1 MQTDLSD
8 SSFFNHKS
16 VMTDEIMS
24 SLEHYPLIHHNQL
37 RGIDATLGGG
47 GHSYH
52 LLKKYSDLNI
62 IGLDQDPFARK
73 SASEKLDE
81 FKNRIDIKAS
91 NFADF
96 VPKEKVSFVIADLGV
111 NSNQIDDPNRGFSF
125 QKDGPLDMRM
135 NPFLEVDAEKL
146 IENLSEKDLANLIY
160 KYGDER
166 LSRKIA
172 RKIKMDLKENGKY
185 SGTKELAYSIA
196 GCFPPKQRYKKIH
209 PATRTFQAL
218 RIAVNK
224 EIEVLEKFLQV
235 VPEWLLPGGIIS
247 IISFHSL
254 EDRLVKSFFKNDQRL
269 KNLTKKPITP
279 SEKEVEKNRRARSG
293 KLRIAQLNFGSNT
306 CSRANNF

>member
-16 VMTDEIMS
+16 VMTDEIMA
-24 SLEHYPLIHHNQL
+24 SLEYYPLIHDNQL
-37 RGIDATLGGG
+37 KGIDATLGGG
-47 GHSYH
+47 GHSYS
-52 LLKKYSDLNI
+52 LLRKYSDLNI

-73 SASEKLDE
+73 SALKKLDK
-81 FKNRIDIKAS
+81 FKNRIDIRAS

-96 VPKEKVSFVIADLGV
+96 EPKEKVSFVIADLGV
-111 NSNQIDDPNRGFSF
+111 NSNQIDDPKRGFSF

-146 IENLSEKDLANLIY
+146 IEALNEKDLANVIY

-254 EDRLVKSFFKNDQRL
+254 EDRLVKSSFKKDQRL
-269 KNLTKKPITP
+269 KILTKKPITP
-279 SEKEVEKNRRARSG
+279 SEQEVELNKRARSG
-293 KLRIAQLNFGSNT
+293 KLRIAQLN
-306 CSRANNF
+306 

>member
-1 MQTDLSD
+1 MQTELSD

-16 VMTDEIMS
+16 VMTDEIMA
-24 SLEHYPLIHHNQL
+24 SLEHYPLIQNNQL
-37 RGIDATLGGG
+37 KGIDATLGGG

-52 LLKKYSDLNI
+52 LLRKYSDLNI

-111 NSNQIDDPNRGFSF
+111 NSNQIDDPKRGFSF

-135 NPFLEVDAEKL
+135 NPYLELDAKKL
-146 IENLSEKDLANLIY
+146 IENLSEKDLANLIF

-172 RKIKMDLKENGKY
+172 RKIKMDLKENGNY

-235 VPEWLLPGGIIS
+235 VPNWLLPGGIIS

-254 EDRLVKSFFKNDQRL
+254 EDRLVKNSFKNDQRL

-279 SEKEVEKNRRARSG
+279 SEQEVELNKRARSG
-293 KLRIAQLNFGSNT
+293 KLRIAQLN
-306 CSRANNF
+306 

>member
-16 VMTDEIMS
+16 VMTDEIIA
-24 SLEHYPLIHHNQL
+24 SLEHYPFIHNNQL
-37 RGIDATLGGG
+37 KGIDATLGGG

-52 LLKKYSDLNI
+52 LLRKYSDLNI
-62 IGLDQDPFARK
+62 IGLDQAPFARK
-73 SASEKLDE
+73 SASKKLDE
-81 FKNRIDIKAS
+81 FKNRIDIRSS

-96 VPKEKVSFVIADLGV
+96 VPKEQVSFVIADLGV
-111 NSNQIDDPNRGFSF
+111 NSNQIDDPKRGFSF

-135 NPFLEVDAEKL
+135 NPFHEVDAAQL
-146 IENLSEKDLANLIY
+146 IETLNEKDLANLIY

-172 RKIKMDLKENGKY
+172 RKIKMDLKVNGKY
-185 SGTKELAYSIA
+185 SGTKELDYSIA

-224 EIEVLEKFLQV
+224 EIEVLEKFLQI
-235 VPEWLLPGGIIS
+235 VPDWLLPGGIIS

-254 EDRLVKSFFKNDQRL
+254 EDRLVKISFKNDQRL

-279 SEKEVEKNRRARSG
+279 SEQEVELNKRARSA
-293 KLRIAQLNFGSNT
+293 KLRIAQLKSQ
-306 CSRANNF
+306 

>member
-16 VMTDEIMS
+16 VMTDEIMA
-24 SLEHYPLIHHNQL
+24 SLEHYPLINNNKVK
-37 RGIDATLGGG
+37 GIDATLGGG

-52 LLKKYSDLNI
+52 LLRKYSDLNI

-73 SASEKLDE
+73 SALKKLDE
-81 FKNRIDIKAS
+81 FKSRIDIRAS

-111 NSNQIDDPNRGFSF
+111 NSNQLDDPKRGFSF

-135 NPFLEVDAEKL
+135 NPLLDVDAEKL
-146 IENLSEKDLANLIY
+146 IEVLNEKDLANLIY
-160 KYGDER
+160 KYGEER

-185 SGTKELAYSIA
+185 SGTQEFAYSIA

-247 IISFHSL
+247 VISFHSL
-254 EDRLVKSFFKNDQRL
+254 EDRLVKSCFKNDQRL

-279 SEKEVEKNRRARSG
+279 SEQEVELNKRARSG
-293 KLRIAQLNFGSNT
+293 KLRIAQLN
-306 CSRANNF
+306 

>member
-16 VMTDEIMS
+16 VMTDEIMA

-37 RGIDATLGGG
+37 KGIDATLGGG

-52 LLKKYSDLNI
+52 LLRKYSDLNI

-73 SASEKLDE
+73 SASQKLDE
-81 FKNRIDIKAS
+81 FKNRIDIRAS

-111 NSNQIDDPNRGFSF
+111 NSNQIDNPKRGFSF

-135 NPFLEVDAEKL
+135 NPFLAIDAEKL
-146 IENLSEKDLANLIY
+146 IETLNEKDLANLIY

-235 VPEWLLPGGIIS
+235 VPEWLLPGGIVS

-254 EDRLVKSFFKNDQRL
+254 EDRLVKSSFKNDQRL

-279 SEKEVEKNRRARSG
+279 SEQEVELNKRARSG
-293 KLRIAQLNFGSNT
+293 KLRIAQLKS
-306 CSRANNF
+306 

>member
-8 SSFFNHKS
+8 SFFFNHKS
-16 VMTDEIMS
+16 VMTDEIMA
-24 SLEHYPLIHHNQL
+24 SLDHYPFIHNNQL
-37 RGIDATLGGG
+37 KGIDATLGGG
-47 GHSYH
+47 GHSYN
-52 LLKKYSDLNI
+52 LLRKYSDLNI

-73 SASEKLDE
+73 SASKKLDE
-81 FKNRIDIKAS
+81 FKDRIDIRSS

-111 NSNQIDDPNRGFSF
+111 NSNQIDDPKRGFSF

-135 NPFLEVDAEKL
+135 NPSLEVDAEKL
-146 IENLSEKDLANLIY
+146 IESLNEKDLANIIY

-172 RKIKMDLKENGKY
+172 RKIKMHLKENGKY

-224 EIEVLEKFLQV
+224 EIDVLDNFLQV

-254 EDRLVKSFFKNDQRL
+254 EDRLVKNSFKNDQRL

-279 SEKEVEKNRRARSG
+279 SEQEVEQNKRARSA
-293 KLRIAQLNFGSNT
+293 KLRIAQLN
-306 CSRANNF
+306 

>member
-1 MQTDLSD
+1 MQTDLSN

-16 VMTDEIMS
+16 VMTDEIMA
-24 SLEHYPLIHHNQL
+24 SLEHYPLINNNQL
-37 RGIDATLGGG
+37 KGIDATLGGG

-52 LLKKYSDLNI
+52 LLRKYSDLNI

-73 SASEKLDE
+73 SASKKLDE
-81 FKNRIDIKAS
+81 FNNRIDIRAS

-96 VPKEKVSFVIADLGV
+96 VPKEKVSFVIADLGI
-111 NSNQIDDPNRGFSF
+111 NSNQIDEPKRGFSF

-135 NPFLEVDAEKL
+135 NPSLEVDAEKL
-146 IENLSEKDLANLIY
+146 IEALNEKDLANLIY

-224 EIEVLEKFLQV
+224 EIDVLEKFLQV

-254 EDRLVKSFFKNDQRL
+254 EDRLVKSSFKNDQRL
-269 KNLTKKPITP
+269 KNLTKKPIIP
-279 SEKEVEKNRRARSG
+279 SEKEVEQNKRARSG
-293 KLRIAQLNFGSNT
+293 KLRIAQLN
-306 CSRANNF
+306 

>member
-16 VMTDEIMS
+16 VMTDELMA
-24 SLEHYPLIHHNQL
+24 SLEHYPLIHDNKIK
-37 RGIDATLGGG
+37 GIDATLGGG

-52 LLKKYSDLNI
+52 LLRKYSDLNI

-73 SASEKLDE
+73 SASKKLDE
-81 FKNRIDIKAS
+81 FQNRIDIRAS

-111 NSNQIDDPNRGFSF
+111 NSNQIDDPKRGFSF

-146 IENLSEKDLANLIY
+146 IEALDEKDLANLIY

-172 RKIKMDLKENGKY
+172 RKIKMDLRENGKY

-254 EDRLVKSFFKNDQRL
+254 EDRLVKSSFKNDQRL

-279 SEKEVEKNRRARSG
+279 SVEEVELNKRARSG
-293 KLRIAQLNFGSNT
+293 KLRIAQLN
-306 CSRANNF
+306 

>member
-16 VMTDEIMS
+16 VMTDEIMA
-24 SLEHYPLIHHNQL
+24 SLEHYPLIQNNQL
-37 RGIDATLGGG
+37 KGIDATLGGG

-52 LLKKYSDLNI
+52 LLRKYSDLNI

-73 SASEKLDE
+73 SASKKLDE
-81 FKNRIDIKAS
+81 FNNRIDIRAS

-96 VPKEKVSFVIADLGV
+96 IPKEKVSFVIADLGV
-111 NSNQIDDPNRGFSF
+111 NSNQIDDPKRGFSF

-135 NPFLEVDAEKL
+135 NPFIEVDAEKL
-146 IENLSEKDLANLIY
+146 IESLSEKDLANLIY

-254 EDRLVKSFFKNDQRL
+254 EDRLVKNSFKNDQRL

-279 SEKEVEKNRRARSG
+279 SEKEIEVNKRARSG
-293 KLRIAQLNFGSNT
+293 KLRIAQLN
-306 CSRANNF
+306 

>member
-1 MQTDLSD
+1 MQNDLSD
-8 SSFFNHKS
+8 SSFFYHKS
-16 VMTDEIMS
+16 VMTDEIMA
-24 SLEHYPLIHHNQL
+24 SLKHYPFIHNNQL
-37 RGIDATLGGG
+37 KGIDATLGGG

-52 LLKKYSDLNI
+52 LLRKYSDLNI

-73 SASEKLDE
+73 SASKKLDE
-81 FKNRIDIKAS
+81 FKNRIDIRAS

-111 NSNQIDDPNRGFSF
+111 NSNQIDDPKRGFSF

-135 NPFLEVDAEKL
+135 NPSLEVDAEKL
-146 IENLSEKDLANLIY
+146 IEALNEKDLANLIY

-166 LSRKIA
+166 LSRRIA
-172 RKIKMDLKENGKY
+172 RKIKMDLRENGKY

-224 EIEVLEKFLQV
+224 EIDVLEKFLQV

-254 EDRLVKSFFKNDQRL
+254 EDRLVKSSFKNDQRL

-279 SEKEVEKNRRARSG
+279 SEKEVELNKRARSG
-293 KLRIAQLNFGSNT
+293 KLRIAQLN
-306 CSRANNF
+306 

>member
-8 SSFFNHKS
+8 SSFFNHQS
-16 VMTDEIMS
+16 VMTDEIMA
-24 SLEHYPLIHHNQL
+24 SLEHYPLIHNNRL
-37 RGIDATLGGG
+37 KGIDATLGGG

-52 LLKKYSDLNI
+52 LLRKYSDLNI

-73 SASEKLDE
+73 SALKKLDE
-81 FKNRIDIKAS
+81 FKSRIDIRAS

-111 NSNQIDDPNRGFSF
+111 NSNQIDDPKRGFSF

-146 IENLSEKDLANLIY
+146 IENLSEKDLANVIY

-166 LSRKIA
+166 FSRKIA
-172 RKIKMDLKENGKY
+172 RKIKMDLKANGKY

-235 VPEWLLPGGIIS
+235 LPEWLLPGGIIS

-279 SEKEVEKNRRARSG
+279 SEKEVEQNKRARSG
-293 KLRIAQLNFGSNT
+293 KLRIAQLN
-306 CSRANNF
+306 

>member
-16 VMTDEIMS
+16 VMTDEIMA
-24 SLEHYPLIHHNQL
+24 SLEHYPFIHNNQL
-37 RGIDATLGGG
+37 KGIDATLGGG

-52 LLKKYSDLNI
+52 LLRKYSDLNI

-73 SASEKLDE
+73 SALKKLDE
-81 FKNRIDIKAS
+81 FKSRIDIRAS

-111 NSNQIDDPNRGFSF
+111 NSNQIDDPKRGFSF

-135 NPFLEVDAEKL
+135 NPFLDVDAEKL
-146 IENLSEKDLANLIY
+146 IEVLNEKDLANLIY

-254 EDRLVKSFFKNDQRL
+254 EDRLVKSSFKNDQRL

-279 SEKEVEKNRRARSG
+279 SEQEVELNKRARSG
-293 KLRIAQLNFGSNT
+293 KLRIAQLN
-306 CSRANNF
+306 

>member
-1 MQTDLSD
+1 MQTELSD

-16 VMTDEIMS
+16 VMTDEIMA
-24 SLEHYPLIHHNQL
+24 SLEHYPLIQNNQL
-37 RGIDATLGGG
+37 KGIDATLGGG
-47 GHSYH
+47 GHSYN
-52 LLKKYSDLNI
+52 LLRKYSDLKI

-73 SASEKLDE
+73 SAAKKLDK

-91 NFADF
+91 NFANF
-96 VPKEKVSFVIADLGV
+96 EPREKVSFVIADLGV
-111 NSNQIDDPNRGFSF
+111 NSNQIDDPKRGFSF

-146 IENLSEKDLANLIY
+146 IETLNEKDLANLIY
-160 KYGDER
+160 KYGEER

-172 RKIKMDLKENGKY
+172 RKIKMDLKLNGQY

-224 EIEVLEKFLQV
+224 EIEVLEKFLKI
-235 VPEWLLPGGIIS
+235 VPDWLLPGGIIS

-254 EDRLVKSFFKNDQRL
+254 EDRLVKSSFKNDQRL

-279 SEKEVEKNRRARSG
+279 SEQELETNKRARSG
-293 KLRIAQLNFGSNT
+293 KLRVAQLNE
-306 CSRANNF
+306 

>member
-16 VMTDEIMS
+16 VMTDEIMA
-24 SLEHYPLIHHNQL
+24 SLEHYPFIHNNKL
-37 RGIDATLGGG
+37 KGIDATLGGG

-52 LLKKYSDLNI
+52 LLRKYSDLNI
-62 IGLDQDPFARK
+62 IGLDQDPFARE
-73 SASEKLDE
+73 SASKKLDE
-81 FKNRIDIKAS
+81 FQNRIDIRAS

-96 VPKEKVSFVIADLGV
+96 VPKEKVSFVIADIGV
-111 NSNQIDDPNRGFSF
+111 NSNQIDDPKRGFSF

-146 IENLSEKDLANLIY
+146 IEALNEKDLANLIY
-160 KYGDER
+160 KYGEER

-235 VPEWLLPGGIIS
+235 VPEWILPGGIIS

-254 EDRLVKSFFKNDQRL
+254 EDRLVKNSFKNDQRL

-279 SEKEVEKNRRARSG
+279 SEQEVELNKRARSG
-293 KLRIAQLNFGSNT
+293 KLRIAQLK
-306 CSRANNF
+306 

>member
-16 VMTDEIMS
+16 VMTDEIMA
-24 SLEHYPLIHHNQL
+24 SLEHYPLIHNNKIK
-37 RGIDATLGGG
+37 GIDATLGGG

-52 LLKKYSDLNI
+52 LLRKYSDLNI

-73 SASEKLDE
+73 SASKKLDE
-81 FKNRIDIKAS
+81 FKNRIDIRAS

-111 NSNQIDDPNRGFSF
+111 NSNQIDDPKRGFSF

-135 NPFLEVDAEKL
+135 NPFCEVDAEKL
-146 IENLSEKDLANLIY
+146 IEALDEKDLANLIY

-235 VPEWLLPGGIIS
+235 VPEWILPGGIIS

-254 EDRLVKSFFKNDQRL
+254 EDRLVKNSFKNDQRL

-279 SEKEVEKNRRARSG
+279 SEQEVELNKRARSG
-293 KLRIAQLNFGSNT
+293 KLRIAQLK
-306 CSRANNF
+306 

>member
-16 VMTDEIMS
+16 VMTDEIMA
-24 SLEHYPLIHHNQL
+24 SLEHYPLIDNNKIK
-37 RGIDATLGGG
+37 GIDATLGGG

-52 LLKKYSDLNI
+52 LLRKYSDLNI
-62 IGLDQDPFARK
+62 IGLDQDPFARE
-73 SASEKLDE
+73 SAAKKLDE
-81 FKNRIDIKAS
+81 FKNRIDIRAS

-111 NSNQIDDPNRGFSF
+111 NSNQIDDPKRGFSF

-146 IENLSEKDLANLIY
+146 IEALDEKDLANLIY

-172 RKIKMDLKENGKY
+172 RKIKMHLKENGKY

-224 EIEVLEKFLQV
+224 EIDVLEKFLQV

-254 EDRLVKSFFKNDQRL
+254 EDRLVKNSFKNDQRL

-279 SEKEVEKNRRARSG
+279 SEKEVELNKRARSG
-293 KLRIAQLNFGSNT
+293 KLRIAQLN
-306 CSRANNF
+306 

>member
-16 VMTDEIMS
+16 VMTHEIMA
-24 SLEHYPLIHHNQL
+24 SLEHYPLIDNNQL
-37 RGIDATLGGG
+37 KGIDATLGGG

-52 LLKKYSDLNI
+52 LLRKYSDLNI

-73 SASEKLDE
+73 SALKKLDE
-81 FKNRIDIKAS
+81 FKSRIDIRAS

-111 NSNQIDDPNRGFSF
+111 NSNQIDDPKRGFSF

-135 NPFLEVDAEKL
+135 NPLLDVDAEKL
-146 IENLSEKDLANLIY
+146 IEVLNEKDLANLIY

-172 RKIKMDLKENGKY
+172 RKIKLDLKENGKY

-247 IISFHSL
+247 VISFHSL
-254 EDRLVKSFFKNDQRL
+254 EDRLVKSCFKNDQRL

-279 SEKEVEKNRRARSG
+279 SEEEVELNKRARSG
-293 KLRIAQLNFGSNT
+293 KLRIAQLN
-306 CSRANNF
+306 

>member
-8 SSFFNHKS
+8 SSFFNHQS
-16 VMTDEIMS
+16 VMTDEIMAS
-24 SLEHYPLIHHNQL
+24 VEHYPFINKTQL
-37 RGIDATLGGG
+37 KGIDATLGGG

-52 LLKKYSDLNI
+52 LLRKYSDLNI

-73 SASEKLDE
+73 SASKKLDE
-81 FKNRIDIKAS
+81 FQNRIDIRAS

-111 NSNQIDDPNRGFSF
+111 NSNQIDDPKRGFSF

-135 NPFLEVDAEKL
+135 NPFLEIDAEKL
-146 IENLSEKDLANLIY
+146 IEALNEKDLANLIY

-254 EDRLVKSFFKNDQRL
+254 EDRLVKSSFKNDQRL
-269 KNLTKKPITP
+269 KNLTKKPIIP
-279 SEKEVEKNRRARSG
+279 SEQEVEVNKRARSG
-293 KLRIAQLNFGSNT
+293 KLRIAQLN
-306 CSRANNF
+306 

>member
-16 VMTDEIMS
+16 VMTDEIMA

-37 RGIDATLGGG
+37 KGVDATLGGG

-52 LLKKYSDLNI
+52 LLRKYSDLNI

-73 SASEKLDE
+73 SASQKLDE
-81 FKNRIDIKAS
+81 FKNRIDIRAS

-111 NSNQIDDPNRGFSF
+111 NSNQIDDPKRGFSF

-146 IENLSEKDLANLIY
+146 IEALNEKELANLIY

-172 RKIKMDLKENGKY
+172 RKIKMDLKEKGKY

-224 EIEVLEKFLQV
+224 EMEVLEKFLQI

-254 EDRLVKSFFKNDQRL
+254 EDRLVKSSFKNDQRL

-279 SEKEVEKNRRARSG
+279 SEKEVELNKRARSG
-293 KLRIAQLNFGSNT
+293 KLRIAQLN
-306 CSRANNF
+306 

>member
-1 MQTDLSD
+1 
-8 SSFFNHKS
+8 
-16 VMTDEIMS
+16 MTDEIIA
-24 SLEHYPLIHHNQL
+24 SLEHYPLIHNNQFT
-37 RGIDATLGGG
+37 GIDATLGGG

-52 LLKKYSDLNI
+52 LLRKYTDLNI
-62 IGLDQDPFARK
+62 IGIDQDPYART
-73 SASEKLDE
+73 SAQKKLDG
-81 FKNRIDIKAS
+81 FKNRIDIRSS

-96 VPKEKVSFVIADLGV
+96 KPKEKVSFVIADLGV
-111 NSNQIDDPNRGFSF
+111 NSNQIDDPKRGFSF

-135 NPFLEVDAEKL
+135 NPFLEIDAEKL
-146 IENLSEKDLANLIY
+146 IETLNEKDLANLIY

-172 RKIKMDLKENGKY
+172 RKIKMDLKVNGKY

-196 GCFPPKQRYKKIH
+196 GCFPPKQRYKKTH

-224 EIEVLEKFLQV
+224 EIEVLERFLQI
-235 VPEWLLPGGIIS
+235 VPDWLLPGGIIS

-254 EDRLVKSFFKNDQRL
+254 EDRLVKNCFKNDQRL

-279 SEKEVEKNRRARSG
+279 SKKEVEINKRARSG
-293 KLRIAQLNFGSNT
+293 KLRIAQLN
-306 CSRANNF
+306 

>member
-1 MQTDLSD
+1 MHTDLSD

-16 VMTDEIMS
+16 VKTDEIMA
-24 SLEHYPLIHHNQL
+24 SLEHYPFLNNNQL
-37 RGIDATLGGG
+37 KGIDATLGGG

-52 LLKKYSDLNI
+52 LLRKYSDLNI

-73 SASEKLDE
+73 SASKKLDE
-81 FKNRIDIKAS
+81 FKGRIDIRAS

-111 NSNQIDDPNRGFSF
+111 NSNQIDDPKRGFSF

-135 NPFLEVDAEKL
+135 NPFLDINAEKL
-146 IENLSEKDLANLIY
+146 IETLNEKDLANLIY
-160 KYGDER
+160 KYGEER

-172 RKIKMDLKENGKY
+172 RKIKLDLKENGKY

-247 IISFHSL
+247 VISFHSL
-254 EDRLVKSFFKNDQRL
+254 EDRLVKSCFKNDQRL

-279 SEKEVEKNRRARSG
+279 SEEEVELNKRARSG
-293 KLRIAQLNFGSNT
+293 KLRIAQLN
-306 CSRANNF
+306 

>member
-16 VMTDEIMS
+16 VMTNEIMA
-24 SLEHYPLIHHNQL
+24 SLEHYPLIQNNQL
-37 RGIDATLGGG
+37 KGIDATLGGG
-47 GHSYH
+47 GHSYQ
-52 LLKKYSDLNI
+52 LLRKYSDLKI

-73 SASEKLDE
+73 SASKKLDD

-91 NFADF
+91 NFAHF
-96 VPKEKVSFVIADLGV
+96 EPKEKVSFVIADLGV
-111 NSNQIDDPNRGFSF
+111 NSNQIDDPKRGFSF

-146 IENLSEKDLANLIY
+146 IETLNEKDLANLIY
-160 KYGDER
+160 KYGEER

-185 SGTKELAYSIA
+185 SGTKDLAYSIA

-235 VPEWLLPGGIIS
+235 VPDWLLPGGIIS

-254 EDRLVKSFFKNDQRL
+254 EDRLVKNSFKNDQRL

-279 SEKEVEKNRRARSG
+279 TEQEVEVNKRARSG
-293 KLRIAQLNFGSNT
+293 KLRIAQLN
-306 CSRANNF
+306 